1 MLQKYSGLI
10 LPVEKL
16 KLQPIYGFECLQNIN
31 IKGQRR
37 FEFSACGR
45 NTNAAKARVTA
56 QLC

>member
-56 QLC
+56 